1 LIWIAKNYIYPRLIG
16 TKNVSENSMAE
27 GVITDIPFMSK
38 AVKSL
43 LKDMNDKEVIVSL
56 SPYCVF
62 IKTLFVKS

>member
-1 LIWIAKNYIYPRLIG
+1 MIG